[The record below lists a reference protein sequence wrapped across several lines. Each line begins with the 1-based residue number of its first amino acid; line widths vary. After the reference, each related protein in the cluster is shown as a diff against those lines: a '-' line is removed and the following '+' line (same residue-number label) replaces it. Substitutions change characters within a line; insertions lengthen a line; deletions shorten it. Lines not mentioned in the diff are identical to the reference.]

1 MSRLEK
7 PRRRMA
13 TLDRRALLV
22 AAPAVLLA
30 ACEPKMP
37 VTASTTPKIDL
48 EGLDA
53 AIGAIAVAARPGML
67 GLGLMNLESG
77 ESYLYNGER
86 RFPLQ
91 SVFKLPLAA
100 AVLGQID
107 TGKILSSERV
117 FLIDNQLSPQ
127 HSPIAAAWPGR
138 REYSVGELLE
148 AMVVD
153 SDNTAADLLLK
164 RIGGPGALTAW
175 LTAKYLTGIRV
186 DRYERELQPQIHGMA
201 SFRPAWRDPVAYAA
215 AREKVPAA
223 TRAAAMTAYMVD
235 PRDTA
240 SPRGMLEFL
249 QKLDR
254 RDLMSVASTRL
265 LLEMMGRTTRG
276 AGRLKAGLPADAHLA
291 HRPGTADF
299 AQGRSPAHN
308 DVGIFT
314 LADRRAYAIAVFLSG
329 ATLDEAGRDALIAR
343 VARAAVRAIG

>member
-13 TLDRRALLV
+13 TLDRRALLL
-22 AAPAVLLA
+22 AAPAVLLV

-37 VTASTTPKIDL
+37 VTASTTPIIDL
-48 EGLDA
+48 AGLEA
-53 AIGAIAVAARPGML
+53 AVEAIAKAASPGVL
-67 GLGLMNLESG
+67 GVGLMNLESG
-77 ESYLYNGER
+77 QNYLFNGER
-86 RFPLQ
+86 RFPMQ

-100 AVLGQID
+100 AVLGEID
-107 TGKILSSERV
+107 TGKILSSERI
-117 FLIDNQLSPQ
+117 FLIDKQLSPQ

-138 REYSVGELLE
+138 REYTVGELLE

-153 SDNTAADLLLK
+153 SDNTAADVLMK

-175 LTAKYLTGIRV
+175 LTTKYLTGIRV
-186 DRYERELQPQIHGMA
+186 DRYQRELQPQIHGMA
-201 SFRPAWRDPVAYAA
+201 SFRPAWRDPAAYAA
-215 AREKVPAA
+215 AREKAPAA
-223 TRAAAMTAYMVD
+223 TRAAAMAAYMAD

-254 RDLMSVASTRL
+254 RDLMSVASSRL
-265 LLEMMGRTTRG
+265 LLEMMGRTTGG
-276 AGRLKAGLPADAHLA
+276 AARLKAGLPADARLS

-314 LADRRAYAIAVFLSG
+314 LADRRAYAVAVFLSG
-329 ATLDEAGRDALIAR
+329 ATLDDAGRDALIAR